1 MNHFTDQSRKGKLS
15 AGFVK
20 YIRKYRNSQDMHQS
34 KESRKLLLKS
44 NHLKVNIYLPKS
56 PRANVIESVEA
67 ALHFFPVDQNFIKLF
82 FNAP

>member
-1 MNHFTDQSRKGKLS
+1 
-15 AGFVK
+15 
-20 YIRKYRNSQDMHQS
+20 MHQS

-56 PRANVIESVEA
+56 PRTNVIESVEA
-67 ALHFFPVDQNFIKLF
+67 VLHFFPVDQNFIKLF